1 MRFFVLT
8 GIFRLYILHLTPSTK
23 KKHPKSDFFLLFSKK
38 ITIFAPVIRPC
49 LGIMFLGWAVVLSKI
64 EP

>member
-23 KKHPKSDFFLLFSKK
+23 KHPKSDFFLLFLLLPLCK
-38 ITIFAPVIRPC
+38 INKCALIFEI
-49 LGIMFLGWAVVLSKI
+49 FYF
-64 EP
+64 

>member
-23 KKHPKSDFFLLFSKK
+23 KTPQKRFFLAF
-38 ITIFAPVIRPC
+38 FATST
-49 LGIMFLGWAVVLSKI
+49 LQNK
-64 EP
+64 